1 MKNDKI
7 DFESFFNKLD
17 SNIKNLK
24 IKSYSA
30 SMPTLEDVFLNV
42 SSLEKKRNIDK
53 NELLEKLKINT
64 DEILYDDNNYNE
76 KYSIFQKFYIDLCVL
91 NKKRFKQIYRD
102 SKTFIL
108 EILCPIL
115 LILIG
120 LIVSSIEYYPD
131 HPQLKLILLN

>member
-42 SSLEKKRNIDK
+42 SSLEKKKNIDK

-76 KYSIFQKFYIDLCVL
+76 KYSIF
-91 NKKRFKQIYRD
+91 
-102 SKTFIL
+102 
-108 EILCPIL
+108 
-115 LILIG
+115 
-120 LIVSSIEYYPD
+120 
-131 HPQLKLILLN
+131 